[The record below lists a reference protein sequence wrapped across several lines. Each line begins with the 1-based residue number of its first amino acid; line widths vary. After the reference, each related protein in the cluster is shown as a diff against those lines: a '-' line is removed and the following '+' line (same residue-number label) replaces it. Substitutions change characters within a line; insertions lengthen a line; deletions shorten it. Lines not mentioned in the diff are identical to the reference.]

1 MLVTV
6 SRVMHVI
13 RMGRAPTRLHQ
24 LLRQEHDY
32 YLLGQHSSTLTFSCN
47 WKQTAGVLGRL
58 EDRGTQGWRVEALSV
73 LPRTSPS
80 LSLNGLLR
88 VHHPCSAQQRGS
100 VPQGSQCS
108 LGLRVY
114 KPPKL

>member
-32 YLLGQHSSTLTFSCN
+32 CLLGHHSSTRTFSCN
-47 WKQTAGVLGRL
+47 WEQTAGVLGRL
-58 EDRGTQGWRVEALSV
+58 EDRGTQGWRVGALSV
-73 LPRTSPS
+73 LPRTSPP

-88 VHHPCSAQQRGS
+88 VHHPCSA
-100 VPQGSQCS
+100 
-108 LGLRVY
+108 
-114 KPPKL
+114 